1 MNYAQI
7 ISIIGCLNLDWD
19 EQLAQLFPY
28 FKVST
33 GNLQH
38 VISYECLLTGIFFKY
53 IFLAKV
59 NSLKKFQSQFFT

>member
-38 VISYECLLTGIFFKY
+38 VISYECLLKGFF
-53 IFLAKV
+53 LNV
-59 NSLKKFQSQFFT
+59 LNM